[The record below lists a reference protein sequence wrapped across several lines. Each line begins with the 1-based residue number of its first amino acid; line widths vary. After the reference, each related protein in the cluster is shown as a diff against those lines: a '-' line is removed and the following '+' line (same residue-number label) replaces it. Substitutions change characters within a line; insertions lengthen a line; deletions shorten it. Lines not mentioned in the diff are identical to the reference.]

1 MTSLQTIRLG
11 AIAAVLFAVA
21 ACGDSNSQKGAK
33 GAPPAPQVTV
43 ALPVKRTVTDR
54 DEYVGRFVAIDSVE
68 IRARVSGYL
77 DAVQFTDGEIVKKG
91 ARLFQIDQRP
101 FTAALDQ
108 ALADLARAKAQLDLV
123 PTFLR
128 R

>member
-1 MTSLQTIRLG
+1 
-11 AIAAVLFAVA
+11 
-21 ACGDSNSQKGAK
+21 
-33 GAPPAPQVTV
+33 V

-91 ARLFQIDQRP
+91 AAVPDRP
-101 FTAALDQ
+101 AAVHRR
-108 ALADLARAKAQLDLV
+108 ARPGA
-123 PTFLR
+123 R
-128 R
+128 RSRARQGATRSRQMPISCAPRI